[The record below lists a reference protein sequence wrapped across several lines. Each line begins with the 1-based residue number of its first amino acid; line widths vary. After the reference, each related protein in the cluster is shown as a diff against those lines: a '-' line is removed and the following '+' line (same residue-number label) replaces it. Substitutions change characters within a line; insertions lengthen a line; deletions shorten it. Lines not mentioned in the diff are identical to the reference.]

1 MNSPGSR
8 TLKDSAIENG
18 VYWYWYL
25 NFFNFVFKLFAPAF
39 FQDTTLENG
48 VYWYRHFNAF
58 GFADTGEV
66 WLNDCDVAYPK
77 SAKRV
82 SWFVDQNIG
91 PTYTLNPSLNPK
103 P

>member
-1 MNSPGSR
+1 M
-8 TLKDSAIENG
+8 
-18 VYWYWYL
+18 
-25 NFFNFVFKLFAPAF
+25 
-39 FQDTTLENG
+39 ENG

-91 PTYTLNPSLNPK
+91 PTYTLNPSLNPSLPVPVLDSDRHESVLPEEK
-103 P
+103 TRIYGLGFGGIRV